1 MDPITKTKKLY
12 PIRIKLNA
20 QRIINESRMNCFVD
34 INEKNRPVFVSSID
48 QFMASAEDM
57 SSSVNSVY
65 SKYLDKR
72 YPDDSN

>member
-1 MDPITKTKKLY
+1 MDPITKTKKLF

-20 QRIINESRMNCFVD
+20 QHIINESRMNCFVD

>member
-1 MDPITKTKKLY
+1 
-12 PIRIKLNA
+12 
-20 QRIINESRMNCFVD
+20 MNCFVD
-34 INEKNRPVFVSSID
+34 INEKNRQVFVSSID